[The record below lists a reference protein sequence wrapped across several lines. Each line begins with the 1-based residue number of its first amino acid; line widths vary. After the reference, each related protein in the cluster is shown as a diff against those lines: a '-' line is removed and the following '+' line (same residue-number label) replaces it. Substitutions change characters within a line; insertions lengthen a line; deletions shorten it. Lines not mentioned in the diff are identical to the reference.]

1 MRSIRRRIN
10 FCKFIFSL
18 FLFISMSTI
27 PNGFADSAKGNPPP
41 GSSTTK
47 TAFLLQQPSNNIRF
61 ETLSMEDGLSQNSV
75 ITMLQDRQ
83 GFMWFGT
90 EDGLNKYDGHHFT
103 VYKHD
108 PENEQTISD
117 NLVSKIYED
126 SSGNLWI
133 GTRSG
138 LNRFDSSNET
148 FLHFQNDPLN
158 PNSLQGK
165 WVTSIMED
173 SSGNL
178 WIGSD
183 DAGISVLDPS
193 TQDFSHYQHIS
204 GDPNS
209 LSDNNVRAIF
219 EDKNGDL
226 WVGTHGGLNRFD
238 TVTRTFQ
245 RYLNDPGN
253 PTSLSDNK
261 VSAILEDD
269 RGNLWVCTEGGGL
282 DLFDRATQAFIHHIN
297 DPDNP
302 RSLSHDRVRSIYEDH
317 SGRLWVGTQDG
328 LNYLDLAQNQ
338 FTHYQHD
345 PSDPT
350 SLGSS
355 SIWSIYEDRAG
366 VLWFGTY
373 GGGVSRINPITEQFL
388 LYKHR
393 PGSSSTLSD
402 NMVWSILQDRG
413 GIIWIGTFN
422 GGLNRLDRSTNTFT
436 QYQHDPEVPGSISS
450 NDVRALLEDQ
460 EGTLWIGTS
469 NGLNKFNPNT
479 QTFTHYQHDPDDEN
493 SLSENRVTVLLEDA
507 AGNLWIGTRSAG
519 LVRWD
524 PSTNTFQRYQH
535 DPLTTNSICDDRVW
549 SLYQDSAKR
558 IWAGTLGGLYLLDE
572 VNETSK
578 CFANDPDDPQSLNN
592 DAIFAINEDLN
603 GTIWIGTWGG
613 GLDRYNPDSQSFTH
627 FTEKNGLPNN
637 VIYGIEVDSEGFLWM
652 STNRGVAKFDPLSET
667 FSNYEVSD
675 GLQDNEFNVG
685 AHSTGVNG
693 EMFFGGIRGFNAFFP
708 EQIKAN
714 TFIPPIVITEIKI
727 LNETYQTSI
736 SEPIEIE
743 LSYKENFLSFDFA
756 ALDYTAPSLN
766 QYAYMMEGLDQDWV
780 DAGAR
785 HHADYPNLRYGDYV
799 FRVKGSNNDGIWNEE
814 GLAINI
820 TIKPPVW
827 ATWWFRAIL
836 ALVVIGSFVY
846 RVRDRTKKI
855 EARSK
860 ELERLIDERTSQIER
875 RTKELEALYRA
886 DAELHRHLDL
896 EELLEV
902 LVGIA
907 VDILKADK
915 SSLMVW
921 DEQHEMLVLRVAQ
934 GFSPETMAK
943 MAFKPGEGN
952 VGRVAT
958 TGEPVIVEDTRKD
971 PRVISSIT
979 DPEGIRSFMQVP
991 IKIGEQVFGVFSA
1004 DYCEPRGFGIDEQK
1018 LFIALA
1024 QRAASAIQNAQLY
1037 EQAQELAVVE
1047 DRSRLARDLHDAV
1060 TQTLFSA
1067 SLIAEVLPRI
1077 WDQNQEEGERRLEEL
1092 RELTRGALA
1101 EMRTLLLE
1109 LRPASLAEADLGDL
1123 LRQLT
1128 ESITGRSRIPMTL
1141 EISGECDLPPSIK
1154 IAFYRIAQEALN
1166 NVAKHAGANQA
1177 TVTLICDQT
1186 QSRLRVSDDGRGF
1199 DMTNIPVESL
1209 GVRIMRERA
1218 STIDAHLEINSEV
1231 GQGSSVE
1238 VVWGEV

>member
-1 MRSIRRRIN
+1 
-10 FCKFIFSL
+10 
-18 FLFISMSTI
+18 
-27 PNGFADSAKGNPPP
+27 
-41 GSSTTK
+41 
-47 TAFLLQQPSNNIRF
+47 
-61 ETLSMEDGLSQNSV
+61 
-75 ITMLQDRQ
+75 
-83 GFMWFGT
+83 
-90 EDGLNKYDGHHFT
+90 
-103 VYKHD
+103 
-108 PENEQTISD
+108 
-117 NLVSKIYED
+117 
-126 SSGNLWI
+126 
-133 GTRSG
+133 
-138 LNRFDSSNET
+138 
-148 FLHFQNDPLN
+148 
-158 PNSLQGK
+158 
-165 WVTSIMED
+165 MED

-193 TQDFSHYQHIS
+193 TEEFSHYQHIPE
-204 GDPNS
+204 DPHS

-219 EDKNGDL
+219 EGENGDL
-226 WVGTHGGLNRFD
+226 WVGTHGGLNLFD
-238 TVTRTFQ
+238 SKTSNFQ
-245 RYLNDPGN
+245 RFQHDPGS
-253 PTSLSDNK
+253 PTSLGDNK

-282 DLFDRATQAFIHHIN
+282 DLFDRDKQAFIHHAN
-297 DPDNP
+297 DPENP
-302 RSLSHDRVRSIYEDH
+302 GSISHDRVRSIFQDH

-328 LNYLDLAQNQ
+328 LNHMELAQDR
-338 FTHYQHD
+338 FTHFRHD

-350 SLGSS
+350 SLSSS

-373 GGGVSRINPITEQFL
+373 GGGVSKVNPITEQFL
-388 LYKHR
+388 LYKHN
-393 PGSSSTLSD
+393 PGASNTLSE
-402 NMVWSILQDRG
+402 NMIWSILEDRE
-413 GIIWIGTFN
+413 GILWIGTFN

-436 QYQHDPEVPGSISS
+436 LYQHDPEDPDTISS

-469 NGLNKFNPNT
+469 NGLNKYNPNS
-479 QTFTHYQHDPDDEN
+479 QTFTHYQHDPNDEN

-507 AGNLWIGTRSAG
+507 AGNLWIGTRSEG
-519 LVRWD
+519 VVRWD
-524 PSTNTFQRYQH
+524 PSTDTFERYQH
-535 DPLTTNSICDDRVW
+535 NPSNGNSICDDRVW
-549 SLYQDSAKR
+549 SLHQDSAKR
-558 IWAGTLGGLYLLDE
+558 IWVGTLGGLYLLDE
-572 VNETSK
+572 FNEISI
-578 CFANDPDDPQSLNN
+578 CFANDPDNPQSLNN

-603 GTIWIGTWGG
+603 DTIWIGTWGG
-613 GLDRYNPDSQSFTH
+613 GLDRFNPDSQSFTH

-637 VIYGIEVDSEGFLWM
+637 VIYGIEVDSEGYLWM
-652 STNRGVAKFDPLSET
+652 STNWGLAKFDPLAET
-667 FSNYEVSD
+667 FSNYDFSD

-685 AHSTGVNG
+685 AHSKGVSG
-693 EMFFGGIRGFNAFFP
+693 ELFFGGIRGFNAFIP
-708 EQIKAN
+708 EEIKAN
-714 TFIPPIVITEIKI
+714 SFIPPIVVTEIQI
-727 LNETYQTSI
+727 LNETYLTSI

-743 LSYKENFLSFDFA
+743 LPYEDNFLSFDFA

-780 DAGAR
+780 EVENR
-785 HHADYPNLRYGDYV
+785 HHADYPNLRYGEYV

-827 ATWWFRAIL
+827 ATWWFRVL
-836 ALVVIGSFVY
+836 VALVILGSFVY
-846 RVRDRTKKI
+846 RVRQRVRNA
-855 EARSK
+855 EAHSK
-860 ELERLIDERTSQIER
+860 ELEILIDERTSQIER
-875 RTKELEALYRA
+875 RTNELEALYSA

-921 DEQHEMLVLRVAQ
+921 DEQYEMLVLRVAQ
-934 GFSPETMAK
+934 GFSPETMAR
-943 MAFKPGEGN
+943 MSFKSGEGN
-952 VGRVAT
+952 VGLVAT
-958 TGEPVIVEDTRKD
+958 TGEPIIVEDTHKD
-971 PRVISSIT
+971 PRVIRSIT

-1004 DYCEPRGFGIDEQK
+1004 DYCESRGFGIDEQK

-1128 ESITGRSRIPMTL
+1128 ESITGRSRIPVTL
-1141 EISGECDLPPSIK
+1141 EVSGECDLPPSIK

-1177 TVTLICDQT
+1177 TVSLICDQK

-1199 DMTNIPVESL
+1199 DLEDIPLESL
-1209 GVRIMRERA
+1209 GVGIMRERA
-1218 STIDAHLEINSEV
+1218 ITIDAHLEINSEV
-1231 GQGSSVE
+1231 GHGTSVE